1 MTNIFKKLL
10 YWFDRHGLL
19 FFAGLLVL
27 LIPLYPKIPIFSPI
41 EQYIVRIRLEDFVVL
56 IAVVA
61 TLVQIIRKQAR
72 FDKITL
78 ALIISYALAGL
89 LSMLSALFITQTVPI
104 QPLHIAKTA
113 LHFFR
118 YMEYFSV
125 FFVSYAAIKTKK
137 DVSLLLKLL
146 VIAVFAIA
154 VYGYMQKFF
163 YWPVYST
170 MNREFSKG
178 IRLVLT
184 EHARIQST
192 FAGHYDMA
200 AYLVIVLPIILSL
213 ALLVRNKKRKLIL
226 LFVFGAGFWLMVMS
240 ASRIPFA
247 AILIALMLD
256 IFFHT
261 LLQKRLLNKLIFFLS
276 RTLFASIF
284 LTLMLYYFG
293 QNMLDRISNAIS
305 SSDQPVNI
313 NQMIDSLLDPLPLPQ
328 AHQLLAW
335 LPKAPAIPDN
345 AQAAP
350 DLEAAIVAQV
360 VSISDQPPI
369 PQNPSPTITTD
380 RPRDVYEDIPEPV
393 DTYETLADG
402 TVQRVVIHK
411 TRVYSDCAL
420 KHELSLC
427 IRLESLW
434 PWALQSFATN
444 PIFGTGYATLNKQF
458 VDEFTIADSTDN
470 NYLRTLGE
478 TGLVGFITFYGVSFF
493 LIIYVG
499 WSIHK
504 LNTRMDKALA
514 IGFVCGGI
522 GLLINATY
530 IDVFAASK
538 VAYTFWFI
546 AGLVRA
552 SILLQKPAAA
562 VKANKKKRN
571 HVDY

>member
-1 MTNIFKKLL
+1 MINIFKKLL
-10 YWFDRHGLL
+10 HWFDQYGLL

-41 EQYIVRIRLEDFVVL
+41 EQYIVRVRLEDFVVL
-56 IAVVA
+56 IAVLA
-61 TLVQIIRKQAR
+61 TIIQIIRKRAKV
-72 FDKITL
+72 DKVTL
-78 ALIISYALAGL
+78 ALIGSYAVAGI
-89 LSMLSALFITQTVPI
+89 LSMLSALFVTQTVPI

-125 FFVSYAAIKTKK
+125 FFVSYAAIKSKK
-137 DVSLLLKLL
+137 DVRLLLKLL
-146 VIAVFAIA
+146 VMAVFAIA

-213 ALLVRNKKRKLIL
+213 ALLVRNKKRKLAL
-226 LFVFGAGFWLMVMS
+226 LIVFGAGFWLMVMS

-247 AILIALMLD
+247 AILIALMLV
-256 IFFHT
+256 ICFHT
-261 LLQKRLLNKLIFFLS
+261 LLQKKLLNKISYFIS
-276 RTLFASIF
+276 RTFVASIF

-305 SSDQPVNI
+305 SSDQPINI
-313 NQMIDSLLDPLPLPQ
+313 NQMIDNLLDPLPLPQ
-328 AHQLLAW
+328 ANQLLAW

-350 DLEAAIVAQV
+350 DLEAAIIAQV
-360 VSISDQPPI
+360 ASISDQPPV
-369 PQNPSPTITTD
+369 PQNPNPTAATN

-411 TRVYSDCAL
+411 TRIYSDCAL

-434 PWALQSFATN
+434 PWALQSFETN

-504 LNTRMDKALA
+504 LHSRMDKALA
-514 IGFVCGGI
+514 IGFVCGAI

-538 VAYTFWFI
+538 VAYTFWFF

-552 SILLQKPAAA
+552 SSLLQNPAT
-562 VKANKKKRN
+562 VKTNKKKRH

>member
-1 MTNIFKKLL
+1 MINNFKKLL
-10 YWFDRHGLL
+10 HWYDQHGLL

-41 EQYIVRIRLEDFVVL
+41 EQYIVRVRLEDFVVL
-56 IAVVA
+56 IAVLA
-61 TLVQIIRKQAR
+61 TIIQIIRKRAKV
-72 FDKITL
+72 DKVTL
-78 ALIISYALAGL
+78 ALIGSYAVAGI
-89 LSMLSALFITQTVPI
+89 LSMLSALFVTQTVPI

-125 FFVSYAAIKTKK
+125 FFVSYAAIRSKK
-137 DVSLLLKLL
+137 DVRLLLKLL
-146 VIAVFAIA
+146 VMAVFAIA

-213 ALLVRNKKRKLIL
+213 ALLVRNKKRKLAL
-226 LFVFGAGFWLMVMS
+226 LIVFGAGFWLMVMS

-247 AILIALMLD
+247 AILIALMLV
-256 IFFHT
+256 ICFHT
-261 LLQKRLLNKLIFFLS
+261 LLQKKLLNKISYFIS
-276 RTLFASIF
+276 RTFVASIF

-305 SSDQPVNI
+305 SSDQPINI
-313 NQMIDSLLDPLPLPQ
+313 NQMIDNLLDPLPLPQ
-328 AHQLLAW
+328 ANQLLAW

-350 DLEAAIVAQV
+350 DLEAAIIAQV
-360 VSISDQPPI
+360 ASISDQPPV
-369 PQNPSPTITTD
+369 PQNPSPTVATN

-411 TRVYSDCAL
+411 TRIYSDCAL

-434 PWALQSFATN
+434 PWALQSFETN

-504 LNTRMDKALA
+504 LHTRMDKALA
-514 IGFVCGGI
+514 IGFMCGAI

-538 VAYTFWFI
+538 VAYTFWFF

-552 SILLQKPAAA
+552 SSLLQNSAT
-562 VKANKKKRN
+562 VKTNKKKRH